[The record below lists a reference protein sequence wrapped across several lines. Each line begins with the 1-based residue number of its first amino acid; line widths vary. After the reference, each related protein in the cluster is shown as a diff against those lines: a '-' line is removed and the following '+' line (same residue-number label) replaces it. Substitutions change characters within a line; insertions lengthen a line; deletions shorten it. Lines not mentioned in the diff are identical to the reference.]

1 MNFQQ
6 LKFVREAL
14 RQDFNLT
21 EVGNA
26 LYMSQSGVSKR
37 IKELET
43 ELGIDIFVRRGKRV
57 TGLTE
62 EGQEAVGFIERILA
76 ETDSL
81 RRYAARSR
89 VACEMASD
97 R

>member
-57 TGLTE
+57 VGLTQ
-62 EGQEAVGFIERILA
+62 EGQEAIGYIERILS
-76 ETDSL
+76 ETDDL
-81 RRYAARSR
+81 KRFAARQR
-89 VACEMASD
+89 DIATTE
-97 R
+97 